1 MKRGAP
7 ARRSLIA
14 VAGPAAVPIR
24 GRGQRLSAA
33 PLVILVLTGQLGQFQ
48 AGGVFGDGRVVAA
61 FLLAIIAVHAASA
74 TAARGMNLVGPFYW
88 DQNDQAR
95 SFANRF
101 IAAMGWMPDPA
112 HAACVAV
119 RRYLRAVVAI
129 DDADAAQISYNQI
142 NYDQINY
149 DQINYDQI
157 NYDQINYDQINRQL
171 RRTPGYFFAC
181 SARLGLS
188 RLGLSIL
195 SLTRLGLTGL
205 VLARLGLNGR
215 RAIDLSP
222 AARQTPA
229 GDARRQGSLQADWY
243 HSGG

>member
-14 VAGPAAVPIR
+14 VAGPVAVPIR

-61 FLLAIIAVHAASA
+61 FLLAIIAVHAAGA
-74 TAARGMNLVGPFYW
+74 TAARGMNLVGPFYC

-101 IAAMGWMPDPA
+101 IAAMGRMPDPA
-112 HAACVAV
+112 HATYVAV
-119 RRYLRAVVAI
+119 RHYLRAVVPI
-129 DDADAAQISYNQI
+129 DDADAAQINYNQI
-142 NYDQINY
+142 N
-149 DQINYDQI
+149 
-157 NYDQINYDQINRQL
+157 REM
-171 RRTPGYFFAC
+171 RRTPSYFFAC
-181 SARLGLS
+181 SARP
-188 RLGLSIL
+188 GLSI
-195 SLTRLGLTGL
+195 
-205 VLARLGLNGR
+205 LGLNGR

-229 GDARRQGSLQADWY
+229 GDTRRLGSLQTDWY